1 MHSGPKNSRLIYN
14 INIMRLKLLTLVL
27 CVTFLLSC
35 TNSGST
41 NAGTSSWLSPEAGS
55 SVNLGDSVSLQV
67 QVAGKADSVV
77 YYADGERLANATA
90 EKRVGISTDKLP
102 LGIKSI
108 TARIY
113 RQGGE
118 PEEIGTNIVLKST
131 LVPQKFDYKV
141 IAEFKHDTSSY
152 TQGLEYH
159 KGFFYESDG
168 LRGESSLRKVEP
180 ATGKVLQMTKLSD
193 DKFAEGITIVG
204 DKILMLTYQENVNL
218 EYDLESLKL
227 LREFPAQY
235 QREGWGLCNDGKR
248 IYNSDGS
255 NIIFILNK
263 DTYMQ
268 EGSIEV
274 YDNIGPVDS
283 LNELEYIDGKIYANI
298 YNSNRI
304 VIIDPSNGQ
313 VTGEIDLT
321 DLYPDHVRTMKDFDG
336 FVLNGIAWDAAGKRL
351 FVTGKKW
358 DKLFEIKLF

>member
-1 MHSGPKNSRLIYN
+1 MA
-14 INIMRLKLLTLVL
+14 
-27 CVTFLLSC
+27 FFLSC
-35 TNSGST
+35 ANDRKSEEAST
-41 NAGTSSWLSPEAGS
+41 WLNPEAGR
-55 SVNLGDSVSLQV
+55 SVNLGDTVSLQV
-67 QVAGKADSVV
+67 QVSGKADSVV
-77 YYADGERLANATA
+77 YYADGQRLINAPG
-90 EKRVGISTDKLP
+90 EKPVNISTDKLP

-108 TARIY
+108 TAKIY
-113 RQGGE
+113 RKGEE

-131 LVPQKFDYKV
+131 LSPRKFSYKV
-141 IAEFKHDTSSY
+141 VQELKHDTSSY

-159 KGFFYESDG
+159 NGFFYESDG
-168 LRGESSLRKVEP
+168 LRGESSIRKVDP
-180 ATGKVLQMTKLSD
+180 KTGKVLQMTKVSD
-193 DKFAEGITIVG
+193 DKFAEGITIIE

-255 NIIFILNK
+255 NMIFILNK

-274 YDNIGPVDS
+274 YDNSGPVS
-283 LNELEYIDGKIYANI
+283 QLNELEFIDGMIYANI

-304 VIIDPSNGQ
+304 VIIDPANGQ
-313 VTGEIDLT
+313 VTGEVDLT
-321 DLYPDHVRTMKDFDG
+321 DLYPDSVRAMKDFDG

-358 DKLFEIKLF
+358 DKLFEIRLF